1 MPKFNKLFHFFN
13 LSHLFKKHTEV
24 ELMELMKPGR
34 FFVSFM
40 VILCQILLIVTV
52 IVPTLRIYDRY
63 MAYKEP
69 RIGVVNITGI
79 ADEFVKAQSQSNL
92 SSEEL
97 KQRVYLFGA
106 TLEKV
111 LHDVSA
117 KKRLVLIPAEA
128 VISGAKDYT
137 QEVRQQI
144 SQIIKAESKP
154 GKQQELQQP
163 IALPQQ
169 PLLIGGQPEPQAP
182 KKAIQEHRVLPQ
194 EISEAQSDG
203 ETKASHIIQE

>member
-13 LSHLFKKHTEV
+13 LSNLFKKHTEA
-24 ELMELMKPGR
+24 ELMELMKPGH

-63 MAYKEP
+63 TAYKEP

-144 SQIIKAESKP
+144 SQTIKAESKL
-154 GKQQELQQP
+154 GKQQELQP
-163 IALPQQ
+163 IAPPQQ

-182 KKAIQEHRVLPQ
+182 KEAIQEHRVLPQ